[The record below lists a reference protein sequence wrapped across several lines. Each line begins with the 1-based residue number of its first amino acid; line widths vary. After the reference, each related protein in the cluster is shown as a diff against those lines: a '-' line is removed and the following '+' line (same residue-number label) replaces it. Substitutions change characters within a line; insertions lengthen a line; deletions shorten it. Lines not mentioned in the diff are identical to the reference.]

1 MSFIPFNIESTVML
15 KYVIEKR
22 GPMGLFLLCIVS
34 LGSFSCVCWVFIKYI
49 PDIFENLFEKIS
61 EG

>member
-1 MSFIPFNIESTVML
+1 ML
-15 KYVIEKR
+15 KYVLEKR

-34 LGSFSCVCWVFIKYI
+34 LGSFSCVCWVFVKYI

-61 EG
+61 ES

>member
-1 MSFIPFNIESTVML
+1 ML

-22 GPMGLFLLCIVS
+22 GPVGLFLLCIVS
-34 LGSFSCVCWVFIKYI
+34 LGSFSYVCWMFVEYM
-49 PDIFENLFEKIS
+49 PDIFENLFEKII